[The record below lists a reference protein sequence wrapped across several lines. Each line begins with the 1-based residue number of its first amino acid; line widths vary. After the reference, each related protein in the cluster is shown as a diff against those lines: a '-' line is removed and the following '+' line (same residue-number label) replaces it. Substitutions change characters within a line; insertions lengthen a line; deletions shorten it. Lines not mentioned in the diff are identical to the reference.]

1 MWDVWDV
8 VHVECL
14 GCEILRMWNVGMLG
28 MWDVWDVRCLGC
40 RMFGILGTWDVFRC
54 GMLGMWNVSMW
65 DVRDAE

>member
-1 MWDVWDV
+1 M
-8 VHVECL
+8 
-14 GCEILRMWNVGMLG
+14 
-28 MWDVWDVRCLGC
+28 RCLGC